1 MFDQDNNFYLISLS
15 ILVTCLLD
23 NVWILKGDVTHQSL
37 LGVKGLRRVK
47 KKKKKKLISSC
58 NFPFFSSC
66 SSKQIDLYD
75 ETFRQL
81 VDSVL
86 EGYNG

>member
-1 MFDQDNNFYLISLS
+1 MTHMAIKSVIGKLDIKKSL
-15 ILVTCLLD
+15 
-23 NVWILKGDVTHQSL
+23 
-37 LGVKGLRRVK
+37 K
-47 KKKKKKLISSC
+47 KKKKKNTVISSC
-58 NFPFFSSC
+58 NFPFSSSY

>member
-37 LGVKGLRRVK
+37 LGVKGLRKVK
-47 KKKKKKLISSC
+47 KKRKKK
-58 NFPFFSSC
+58 N
-66 SSKQIDLYD
+66 
-75 ETFRQL
+75 
-81 VDSVL
+81 
-86 EGYNG
+86 

>member
-37 LGVKGLRRVK
+37 LRVKGLRRVK
-47 KKKKKKLISSC
+47 KKKKKKI
-58 NFPFFSSC
+58 NF
-66 SSKQIDLYD
+66 
-75 ETFRQL
+75 QL
-81 VDSVL
+81 
-86 EGYNG
+86 